1 MGALFKRNANIE
13 KVNLLEDDTHYK
25 HDEMSDSKFAALFV
39 IFAAVTIV
47 VIAGLYFAF
56 LGYYES
62 INESTDRLNRKI
74 ESSAEI
80 QLEYTELADRKK
92 NLENY
97 ITSAG
102 KVIDVFRTYPQ
113 ISFEHINIIE
123 NIIAESSAELGLNTY
138 ITELQYD
145 NYELT
150 VHITSDTDTDPS
162 QKIPA
167 MIAEKL
173 SAYKEFSN
181 VTYSG
186 YTMYSADTTAMNS
199 IIMNEIKIT
208 LNAAEFSTE
217 TETQGG
223 KIEKS

>member
-1 MGALFKRNANIE
+1 MCHKRYE
-13 KVNLLEDDTHYK
+13 V
-25 HDEMSDSKFAALFV
+25 SDSKFAALFV
-39 IFAAVTIV
+39 IAAVMTIV

-56 LGYYES
+56 LRYYES
-62 INESTDRLNRKI
+62 INERTDRLNKNI
-74 ESSAEI
+74 EASEEI
-80 QLEYTELADRKK
+80 QLEYKELAEREKY
-92 NLENY
+92 LENY

-123 NIIAESSAELGLNTY
+123 NIVAESSAELGVNTY

-150 VHITSDTDTDPS
+150 VRINSETDTDPS
-162 QKIPA
+162 QKVPA

-173 SAYKEFSN
+173 TAYKEFSN

-186 YTMYSADTTAMNS
+186 YTIYSADTTAMNS

-208 LNAAEFSTE
+208 LNPAEFSTE
-217 TETQGG
+217 TESQGG
-223 KIEKS
+223 KIEKT